1 MSTFNQGVSS
11 VPVILN
17 SSNVLVFGNTSSGNA
32 LSVQQLGAGN
42 VVAFSNANGTVGLF
56 VSATSN
62 VGVGTTNPIYNLD
75 IQTAFG
81 AQNPTSNLFRIYSAA
96 YPTGTSNT
104 ALRIEKG
111 TGYGGVISG
120 YITQGVAAGLRLSTL
135 GGAAPV
141 DVMTLTGS
149 NVGIGTTN
157 PVATFHVGAATG
169 FYGGTSG
176 GAAVITSATAVT
188 PLIAGQASTVSA
200 GNMYVGSSATYAR
213 NTGGGI
219 IMGGRGYDFGGGSNF
234 MPFAR
239 ISGVQRADADT
250 YDGDFVVETMGN
262 GSGNGTLYERMRITA
277 GGRVGIGTASPGFP
291 LHLNATDGAF
301 STYNGA
307 DQKFSIYHTSV
318 GTGGWSSA
326 GSCMYIARQ
335 FSTNR
340 SINASG
346 TLNASGAD
354 YAEYMTKTSDF
365 TINKGDVVGV
375 NSQGLLTNVF
385 TESVTFVVKTT
396 DPSYVGGDS
405 WGTEEALGMTKPKE
419 VKEEEPGYAEYQTA
433 LAQFNAKLEEA
444 RARVDRIAFAGQVPV
459 NVLGSTPGQYIVPVA
474 SENGSISGQAVSN
487 PTMEQYMAAVGKV
500 IKVLPD
506 GRAQIIVK
514 VV

>member
-1 MSTFNQGVSS
+1 
-11 VPVILN
+11 
-17 SSNVLVFGNTSSGNA
+17 
-32 LSVQQLGAGN
+32 
-42 VVAFSNANGTVGLF
+42 
-56 VSATSN
+56 
-62 VGVGTTNPIYNLD
+62 
-75 IQTAFG
+75 
-81 AQNPTSNLFRIYSAA
+81 
-96 YPTGTSNT
+96 
-104 ALRIEKG
+104 
-111 TGYGGVISG
+111 
-120 YITQGVAAGLRLSTL
+120 
-135 GGAAPV
+135 
-141 DVMTLTGS
+141 
-149 NVGIGTTN
+149 
-157 PVATFHVGAATG
+157 
-169 FYGGTSG
+169 
-176 GAAVITSATAVT
+176 
-188 PLIAGQASTVSA
+188 
-200 GNMYVGSSATYAR
+200 
-213 NTGGGI
+213 
-219 IMGGRGYDFGGGSNF
+219 
-234 MPFAR
+234 
-239 ISGVQRADADT
+239 
-250 YDGDFVVETMGN
+250 
-262 GSGNGTLYERMRITA
+262 
-277 GGRVGIGTASPGFP
+277 
-291 LHLNATDGAF
+291 
-301 STYNGA
+301 
-307 DQKFSIYHTSV
+307 
-318 GTGGWSSA
+318 
-326 GSCMYIARQ
+326 MYIARQ